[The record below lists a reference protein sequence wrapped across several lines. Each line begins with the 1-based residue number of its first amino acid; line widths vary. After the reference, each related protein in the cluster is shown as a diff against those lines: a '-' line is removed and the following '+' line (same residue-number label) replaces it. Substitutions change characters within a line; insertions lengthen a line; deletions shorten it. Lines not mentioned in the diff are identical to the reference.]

1 MVEGPKPGIARVL
14 RVPGSASEAPKHDKP
29 AEGLTWEDY
38 EDGEDVKGSGADADE
53 EDSTWDVVTRK
64 RRTSLRPLSTH
75 MLIHCYRL

>member
-1 MVEGPKPGIARVL
+1 MIEGPKEGIARVL
-14 RVPGSASEAPKHDKP
+14 RVPGSASEAAKYDKP

-64 RRTSLRPLSTH
+64 RRTSLHPLSMH
-75 MLIHCYRL
+75 MLIDCYHS

>member
-1 MVEGPKPGIARVL
+1 MIDGPKPGIARVL
-14 RVPGSASEAPKHDKP
+14 RVPGGSASETPKYDKP

-64 RRTSLRPLSTH
+64 RRTNPSFT
-75 MLIHCYRL
+75 